1 MYVYFI
7 IFSCSEKKKTNE
19 MCVMTITEMNYL
31 DNELNKMKELFIF
44 FDEFI

>member
-1 MYVYFI
+1 MFI
-7 IFSCSEKKKTNE
+7 LLSFLVPKKKTNE
-19 MCVMTITEMNYL
+19 MCAMTITEMNYL